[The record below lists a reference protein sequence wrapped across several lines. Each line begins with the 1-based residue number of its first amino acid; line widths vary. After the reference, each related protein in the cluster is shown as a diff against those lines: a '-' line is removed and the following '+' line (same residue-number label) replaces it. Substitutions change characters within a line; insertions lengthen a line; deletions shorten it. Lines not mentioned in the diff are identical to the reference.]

1 MGTEQTDLDGPDVT
15 PERTARVVLLRH
27 AESVSN
33 AEGRF
38 AGWSDVRLTPAG
50 TAEARAAAAAI
61 EASGVTFDICY
72 TSLLYRA
79 IRTLSIVLEDLD
91 LAWIPVVKTWRLNER
106 HFGALQG
113 RPKADAAREEG
124 ISRVLEWRQGYQV
137 TPPALDFDDPRHP
150 RLDRRYAGLPP
161 EDIPTAE
168 SPAEIVAR
176 VGPFWR
182 EVLRPKLQSGQDAL
196 VVAHGGSLRALIT
209 HIGGV
214 WDTDPAEMVIPT
226 GKPFLLEL
234 NPELIV
240 KRVLPLTSQEGQPE
254 TGR

>member
-1 MGTEQTDLDGPDVT
+1 MTLEKTS
-15 PERTARVVLLRH
+15 RVVLLRH

-50 TAEARAAAAAI
+50 RAEARAAAAAVA
-61 EASGVTFDICY
+61 ASGVTFDICY

-91 LAWIPVVKTWRLNER
+91 LAWMPVVKTWRLNER

-113 RPKADAAREEG
+113 RPKADAARQEAT
-124 ISRVLEWRQGYQV
+124 SQVLDWRRGFQV
-137 TPPALDFDDPRHP
+137 MPPALDFDDPRHP
-150 RLDRRYAGLPP
+150 RFDRRYAGLPP

-168 SPAEIVAR
+168 SPAQIVAR
-176 VGPFWR
+176 VGLFWR
-182 EVLRPKLQSGQDAL
+182 KVLRPTLQSGQDAL

-214 WDTDPAEMVIPT
+214 WETDPAELVIPT
-226 GKPFLLEL
+226 GRPFLVEL
-234 NPELIV
+234 DHELTV
-240 KRVLPLTSQEGQPE
+240 TRVLPLTNPEGQTE
-254 TGR
+254 IGR